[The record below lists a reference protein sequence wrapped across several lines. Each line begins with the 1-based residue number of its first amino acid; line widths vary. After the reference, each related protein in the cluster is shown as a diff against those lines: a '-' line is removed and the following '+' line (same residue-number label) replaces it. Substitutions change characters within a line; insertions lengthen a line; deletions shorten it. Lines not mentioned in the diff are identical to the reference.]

1 MSKKK
6 NKNKDKTNMTKDE
19 NINLVK
25 IQTVSKSQNSDSQ
38 KKKNPLSTLNEYSGL
53 IGICLSFIGVVII
66 YSAFS
71 YEQSYLSYYTLDI
84 KNIDVDL
91 STIIYSSVRYFLG
104 TIILL
109 LPIVHISK
117 IIYKREFIL
126 KKLLFIFVYFL
137 FALVGNSLYF
147 NDGFNKRILTSLEF
161 IVFYLICGFMFF
173 VYVKGLIKPTEKV
186 ITKKS
191 SSELIILISV
201 VVILFGLFQFY
212 TIINNGN
219 KTAEEKSQYNF
230 LDNNENLIIVY
241 ETKSQFILFPYLPE
255 TKQIDCTVE
264 PLTLDKNGLKTKK
277 VNVKPT
283 ILKERMK
290 EELDQPKS
298 QKMTNSQK
306 ETLKTIVE
314 NSPNYSE
321 EVKNDLKIIID
332 NGKAH
337 EEIFSE
343 TLLYF
348 STKVN

>member
-6 NKNKDKTNMTKDE
+6 NKNKTNMIKDE
-19 NINLVK
+19 NINVVNTQA
-25 IQTVSKSQNSDSQ
+25 ISKSQNSDSQ
-38 KKKNPLSTLNEYSGL
+38 KKKNPLSILNEYSGL
-53 IGICLSFIGVVII
+53 IGICLSFIGVVIT

-71 YEQSYLSYYTLDI
+71 YEQSFLSYYNLDI

-117 IIYKREFIL
+117 IIYKREFTL
-126 KKLLFIFVYFL
+126 KKLPLIFIYFM
-137 FALVGNSLYF
+137 FALLGNSIYF
-147 NDGFNKRILTSLEF
+147 NDGFKDVIFTSLGF
-161 IVFYLICGFMFF
+161 IVFYLIYGFMFL
-173 VYVKGLIKPTEKV
+173 VSIKSLIKPTEKV

-191 SSELIILISV
+191 SSELIILIGV
-201 VVILFGLFQFY
+201 AGILFCVFQFY

-277 VNVKPT
+277 TDVKPT
-283 ILKERMK
+283 ILKK
-290 EELDQPKS
+290 ELDHPKS
-298 QKMTNSQK
+298 PKMTNSQK

-321 EVKNDLKIIID
+321 EVKNDLKMIID
-332 NGKAH
+332 NGKTH

>member
-1 MSKKK
+1 MSKK
-6 NKNKDKTNMTKDE
+6 KNKDKTNMTKDE
-19 NINLVK
+19 NINVVNT
-25 IQTVSKSQNSDSQ
+25 QAVSKSQNSDSQ
-38 KKKNPLSTLNEYSGL
+38 KKKNPLSILNEYSGL
-53 IGICLSFIGVVII
+53 IGICLSLIGIVIT

-91 STIIYSSVRYFLG
+91 LTIIYSSVRYFLG

-117 IIYKREFIL
+117 IIYKREFTL
-126 KKLLFIFVYFL
+126 KKLLLIFIYFL
-137 FALVGNSLYF
+137 FALLGNSIYF
-147 NDGFNKRILTSLEF
+147 NDGFKDAIFTSLGF
-161 IVFYLICGFMFF
+161 IIFYLIYGSLYF
-173 VYVKGLIKPTEKV
+173 VFVKFLIKPTEKV

-191 SSELIILISV
+191 SSELIILIGV
-201 VVILFGLFQFY
+201 VGILFGLFQFY
-212 TIINNGN
+212 TIITNGD
-219 KTAEEKSQYNF
+219 KKAEEKSQYNF

-283 ILKERMK
+283 ILKERTK
-290 EELDQPKS
+290 KTLC
-298 QKMTNSQK
+298 K
-306 ETLKTIVE
+306 ETVKTIVE

-332 NGKAH
+332 NGKTQ

-343 TLLYF
+343 TLLYL
-348 STKVN
+348 STKIN

>member
-1 MSKKK
+1 MF
-6 NKNKDKTNMTKDE
+6 
-19 NINLVK
+19 LVS
-25 IQTVSKSQNSDSQ
+25 IKS
-38 KKKNPLSTLNEYSGL
+38 
-53 IGICLSFIGVVII
+53 
-66 YSAFS
+66 
-71 YEQSYLSYYTLDI
+71 
-84 KNIDVDL
+84 
-91 STIIYSSVRYFLG
+91 
-104 TIILL
+104 
-109 LPIVHISK
+109 
-117 IIYKREFIL
+117 
-126 KKLLFIFVYFL
+126 
-137 FALVGNSLYF
+137 
-147 NDGFNKRILTSLEF
+147 
-161 IVFYLICGFMFF
+161 
-173 VYVKGLIKPTEKV
+173 LIKPTEKV

-191 SSELIILISV
+191 SSELIILIGV
-201 VVILFGLFQFY
+201 AGILFCVFQFY

-277 VNVKPT
+277 TDVKPT
-283 ILKERMK
+283 ILKK
-290 EELDQPKS
+290 ELDHPKS
-298 QKMTNSQK
+298 PKMTNSQK

-321 EVKNDLKIIID
+321 EVKNDLKMIID
-332 NGKAH
+332 NGKTH

>member
-6 NKNKDKTNMTKDE
+6 NKNKTNMIKDE
-19 NINLVK
+19 NINVVNT
-25 IQTVSKSQNSDSQ
+25 QAVSKSQNSGSQ
-38 KKKNPLSTLNEYSGL
+38 KKKNPLSILNEYSGL
-53 IGICLSFIGVVII
+53 IGICLSFIGVVIT

-71 YEQSYLSYYTLDI
+71 YEQSFLSYYNLDI

-117 IIYKREFIL
+117 IIYKREFTL

-147 NDGFNKRILTSLEF
+147 NDGFNNRILTSLGF
-161 IVFYLICGFMFF
+161 IVFYLIYGFMLL
-173 VYVKGLIKPTEKV
+173 VSVKGLIKPTEKV
-186 ITKKS
+186 VTKISNK
-191 SSELIILISV
+191 LIIIISV
-201 VVILFGLFQFY
+201 VGIIFVVYQFY
-212 TIINNGN
+212 TIITNGD
-219 KTAEEKSQYNF
+219 KTAEEKSQYKF
-230 LDNNENLIIVY
+230 LDNDENLIIVY

-283 ILKERMK
+283 ILKERTK
-290 EELDQPKS
+290 KTLC
-298 QKMTNSQK
+298 K

-321 EVKNDLKIIID
+321 EVKNDLKMIID
-332 NGKAH
+332 NGKTP

-343 TLLYF
+343 TLLYL
-348 STKVN
+348 STKIN

>member
-6 NKNKDKTNMTKDE
+6 NKNKTNMIKDE
-19 NINLVK
+19 NINVVNTQA
-25 IQTVSKSQNSDSQ
+25 ISKSQNSDSQ

-53 IGICLSFIGVVII
+53 IGICLSLIGII
-66 YSAFS
+66 ITYSAFS

-91 STIIYSSVRYFLG
+91 LTIIYSSVRYFLG

-117 IIYKREFIL
+117 IIYKREFTL
-126 KKLLFIFVYFL
+126 KKLLLIFIYFL
-137 FALVGNSLYF
+137 FALLGNSIYF
-147 NDGFNKRILTSLEF
+147 NDGFKDAIFTSLGF
-161 IVFYLICGFMFF
+161 IIFYLIYGSLYF
-173 VYVKGLIKPTEKV
+173 VFVKFLIKPTEKV

-201 VVILFGLFQFY
+201 ACILFVLFQFY
-212 TIINNGN
+212 TIITNGD
-219 KTAEEKSQYNF
+219 KKAEEKSQYNF

-255 TKQIDCTVE
+255 TKQIDCTVG
-264 PLTLDKNGLKTKK
+264 PRTLDKNELKTKK
-277 VNVKPT
+277 ANIKPT
-283 ILKERMK
+283 ILKK
-290 EELDQPKS
+290 ELDQPKS
-298 QKMTNSQK
+298 PKMTNSQK
-306 ETLKTIVE
+306 KTLKTIVK

-321 EVKNDLKIIID
+321 EVKNDLKMIID
-332 NGKAH
+332 NGKTH

>member
-1 MSKKK
+1 MSKK
-6 NKNKDKTNMTKDE
+6 KNKDKTNMTKDE
-19 NINLVK
+19 NINVVNT
-25 IQTVSKSQNSDSQ
+25 QAVSKSQNSDSQ
-38 KKKNPLSTLNEYSGL
+38 KKKNPLSILNEYSGL
-53 IGICLSFIGVVII
+53 IGICLSLIGIVIT

-91 STIIYSSVRYFLG
+91 LTIIYSSVRYFLG

-117 IIYKREFIL
+117 IIYKREFTL
-126 KKLLFIFVYFL
+126 KKLLLIFIYFL
-137 FALVGNSLYF
+137 FALLGNSIYF
-147 NDGFNKRILTSLEF
+147 NDGFKDAIFTSLGF
-161 IVFYLICGFMFF
+161 IIFYLIYGSLYF
-173 VYVKGLIKPTEKV
+173 VFVKFLIKPTEKV

-191 SSELIILISV
+191 SSELIILIGV
-201 VVILFGLFQFY
+201 VGILFGLFQFY
-212 TIINNGN
+212 TIITNGD
-219 KTAEEKSQYNF
+219 KKAEEKSQYNF

-283 ILKERMK
+283 ILKERTK
-290 EELDQPKS
+290 KTLC
-298 QKMTNSQK
+298 K
-306 ETLKTIVE
+306 ETVKTIVE

-321 EVKNDLKIIID
+321 EVKNDLKMIID
-332 NGKAH
+332 NGKTH

-348 STKVN
+348 STKIN

>member
-1 MSKKK
+1 MSKK
-6 NKNKDKTNMTKDE
+6 KNKDKTNMTKEE

-25 IQTVSKSQNSDSQ
+25 TQTVSKSQNSDSQ

-53 IGICLSFIGVVII
+53 IEICLSLIGIVITYI
-66 YSAFS
+66 SFCN
-71 YEQSYLSYYTLDI
+71 EQSYLSYYTLDI

-91 STIIYSSVRYFLG
+91 TSIIYSSVRIFLG
-104 TIILL
+104 TIISL

-117 IIYKREFIL
+117 IIYEREFIL

-147 NDGFNKRILTSLEF
+147 NDGFKNRILTSLGF
-161 IVFYLICGFMFF
+161 IVFYLIYGFMYF
-173 VYVKGLIKPTEKV
+173 VSIKALIKPTEKV
-186 ITKKS
+186 ITKILKK
-191 SSELIILISV
+191 LINLICV
-201 VVILFGLFQFY
+201 VVILFEVFQFY

-219 KTAEEKSQYNF
+219 KKAEEKSQYNF

-255 TKQIDCTVE
+255 TNQIDCTVE
-264 PLTLDKNGLKTKK
+264 PLTLDKSGLKTKK

-283 ILKERMK
+283 ILKK
-290 EELDQPKS
+290 ELDHPKS
-298 QKMTNSQK
+298 PKMTNSQK
-306 ETLKTIVE
+306 KNLKTIVE

-321 EVKNDLKIIID
+321 EVKNDLKMIID
-332 NGKAH
+332 NGKTH

-348 STKVN
+348 STKIN